1 MTVLGQSR
9 QMAEIEVTPPGKGR
23 TRAIADGPVRV
34 MIVDDSAVL
43 SGFVSR
49 WIDEDPDLEVV
60 ARHANGKQAIDDVA
74 RSRPDVIVLDVDMPV
89 MGGLDALPLL
99 TRACPKARVLM
110 VSTLTRRNAEISLKA
125 LELGAVDYVA
135 KPETSN
141 KAGGLPEFRRELMS
155 KLKGL
160 APCRSLRP
168 RGTGDGVGAGRFVL
182 RPFSVRPPSVI
193 VIGSS
198 TGGPEALS
206 KLLVDIAPSLGR
218 TPVLVAQHMP
228 PIFTA
233 ALAERLAYVTGIA
246 AAEARDRQTLT
257 GGQIHVAPGGHHM
270 TIEAGAPPRIAIRAG
285 PAVNFYRPSVD
296 LLFNS
301 AADVFGSRALG
312 IVLTGMGSDGTDG
325 AVRIADA
332 GGTVIAQDMRSSVI
346 WGMPGSAAE
355 AGACAAI
362 LPLGDIAT
370 VTSQLLAGRHPEVR
384 P

>member
-1 MTVLGQSR
+1 MTALGQSG
-9 QMAEIEVTPPGKGR
+9 QMAEIEVTPPGGR
-23 TRAIADGPVRV
+23 CRRAIAGDPVRV

-60 ARHANGKQAIDDVA
+60 ARHTNGKQAVDNVA
-74 RSRPDVIVLDVDMPV
+74 RGAPDVIVLDVDMPV
-89 MGGLDALPLL
+89 MGGLEALPLL

-110 VSTLTRRNAEISLKA
+110 VSALTRRNAEISLKA

-135 KPETSN
+135 KPETSTE
-141 KAGGLPEFRRELMS
+141 AGGLPAFRRELMS

-160 APCRSLRP
+160 AADRSPRP
-168 RGTGDGVGAGRFVL
+168 RGSGDGAGGGRFVL
-182 RPFSVRPPSVI
+182 RPFSVRPPGVI
-193 VIGSS
+193 VVGSS

-206 KLLVDIAPSLGR
+206 KLLADIAPSLGR
-218 TPVLVAQHMP
+218 TPVLIAQHMP
-228 PIFTA
+228 PVFTA
-233 ALAERLAYVTGIA
+233 ALAERLADVTGIG
-246 AAEARDRQTLT
+246 AAEARDGQSLA

-270 TIEAGAPPRIAIRAG
+270 AIAAGAPPRIALRAG

-296 LLFNS
+296 LLFSS
-301 AADVFGSRALG
+301 AAGIFGSRTLG

-325 AVRIADA
+325 ATRIADA

-362 LPLGDIAT
+362 LPLGEIAR
-370 VTSQLLAGRHPEVR
+370 VASRLLAGRPPEVR